1 VIATSARLLRLITLL
16 QVRREWSGAELAA
29 KLGITTR
36 TVRRDVQKLRDLGYP
51 VDAAT
56 GIAGGYRLGVGA
68 QLPPLVFDDEEA
80 VAIALTLR
88 TATGSGVAGV
98 SEAAL
103 SAMIKIEQVLPS
115 RLRHRVNAFQF
126 STVTAPAAGPT
137 VDGAVL
143 AAIGIAARDHQCLRF
158 QYRGDPN
165 AGDTRFTEP
174 HELVTWGMRWY
185 LVAWDLDR
193 DGWRTFQV
201 DRIVP
206 RGPTSPRFTPREI
219 PSGGVAA
226 LVARSVAQMWPDEAR
241 SRMHGRAPDR
251 RRPSE

>member
-1 VIATSARLLRLITLL
+1 MIATSARLLRLITLL
-16 QVRREWSGAELAA
+16 QVRRDWPGAELADR
-29 KLGITTR
+29 LGVNIR

-51 VDAAT
+51 VDAVT

-103 SAMIKIEQVLPS
+103 SAMIKLEQVLPS
-115 RLRHRVNAFQF
+115 RLRHRVNALQF
-126 STVTAPAAGPT
+126 STVSSAAAGPT

-143 AAIGIAARDHQCLRF
+143 ATIGIACRDHQCLRF
-158 QYRGDPN
+158 QYRGA
-165 AGDTRFTEP
+165 AGAGETRVTEP
-174 HELVTWGMRWY
+174 HELVTWGLRWY

-206 RGPTSPRFTPREI
+206 RNPTGPRFVPREI
-219 PSGGVAA
+219 PEGGVAA
-226 LVARSVAQMWPDEAR
+226 LVARSVAQMWPDQAR
-241 SRMHGRAPDR
+241 VRMK
-251 RRPSE
+251 RPPT

>member
-1 VIATSARLLRLITLL
+1 MIATSARLLRLITLL
-16 QVRREWSGAELAA
+16 QVRREWSGAELAD

-36 TVRRDVQKLRDLGYP
+36 TLRRDVQKLRDLGYP
-51 VDAAT
+51 VNAAT
-56 GIAGGYRLGVGA
+56 GITGGYRLGVGA

-126 STVTAPAAGPT
+126 STLTRPAAGPT

-143 AAIGIAARDHQCLRF
+143 AAIGVAARDHQCLRF
-158 QYRGDPN
+158 HYTGDS
-165 AGDTRFTEP
+165 AGDARHTEP
-174 HELVTWGMRWY
+174 HELVMWGMRWY

-193 DGWRTFQV
+193 GGWRTFQG
-201 DRIVP
+201 DRIIP
-206 RGPTSPRFTPREI
+206 RGSTGPRFSPRQI
-219 PSGGVAA
+219 PGGGVAA
-226 LVARSVAQMWPDEAR
+226 LVARSVAQRWPDEAK
-241 SRMHGRAPDR
+241 SRMRGRAAAPR
-251 RRPSE
+251 RSVD